1 MLQMFAEL
9 FQPLVTSR
17 EEIGMDAISEVA
29 PGGHFFSTAHTMER
43 YRTAFY
49 APLISDWRN
58 YGQWLEDG
66 ALTVT
71 QRANRLWHAV
81 LEQYA
86 APAHDPARTE
96 ELTAF
101 VARRKGQGGAG
112 PVS

>member
-17 EEIGMDAISEVA
+17 DEIGMDAISEVA

-43 YRTAFY
+43 YRSAFY

-58 YGQWLEDG
+58 YGQWFEDG

-71 QRANRLWHAV
+71 QRANKLWRAV
-81 LEQYA
+81 LDQYA
-86 APAHDPARTE
+86 APAHDPVVTE
-96 ELTAF
+96 ELTSF
-101 VARRKGQGGAG
+101 VARRKDQGGAG